1 MLIESDFFV
10 GEQLRWNLGWAS
22 PNYAGAFV
30 AMLLALG
37 FGFSRSRW
45 RWGFFVLELGGF
57 FLLAKTY
64 SRGALV
70 AWGVAWLFGVI
81 STGGLLKSREWWLW
95 LGRIAALGVILYSV
109 GVQWSRAENALSA
122 TAPVDRS
129 VGNRLAL
136 WKGGLKMIAAAPL
149 QGWGAGESG
158 RAYQQWFQNLERD
171 ERFTTM
177 VNSYLSVAVERG
189 LPTLTVAL
197 FILWAPVLCAWGFA
211 RGGNLLAMAA
221 GVSLVSWSV
230 ANGFST
236 LWIEWRLWIVP
247 CLAYALLASVLGR
260 AWRAR
265 RGPLQFKVLAGAGG
279 FALVTALGLYL
290 AGGVLGRN
298 EGLGI
303 YPTREGVVIASRH
316 EDVAQW
322 DVWPDAAVLGALGG
336 KELRRWLTAEGLA
349 LRLVVHSGWGAG
361 RAVPSESA
369 KGVMLLG
376 KQAARVSR
384 FRLPA
389 SCEALYIIHPTVS
402 PPDETAALPERVVVI
417 FPEIDEVGNRVAWER
432 WSEKQG
438 AAFIG
443 SRGSGLDARWVW
455 TEVLSE
461 ATQGGLGR

>member
-45 RWGFFVLELGGF
+45 CGYGFVLELGGF

-81 STGGLLKSREWWLW
+81 STGGLLKSRERWLW
-95 LGRIAALGVILYSV
+95 FGRIVGLGLILHCV
-109 GVQWSRAENALSA
+109 GFQWSRAEAALSA
-122 TAPVDRS
+122 AVPADRS

-136 WKGGLKMIAAAPL
+136 WKGGLKMIAATPL
-149 QGWGAGESG
+149 QGWGVGESG
-158 RAYQQWFQNLERD
+158 RAYQQWFQAIERE

-189 LPTLTVAL
+189 LPTLAVVL
-197 FILWAPVLCAWGFA
+197 FILWTPVLCAWRFA
-211 RGGNLLAMAA
+211 RRGNVLAMAA
-221 GVSLVSWSV
+221 GAVAVTWLV

-247 CLAYALLASVLGR
+247 CIAYALLALVWAG
-260 AWRAR
+260 AWRA
-265 RGPLQFKVLAGAGG
+265 QYKVIGIAGG
-279 FALVTALGLYL
+279 FATVTALGLYA
-290 AGGVLGRN
+290 AGGGLGRN

-303 YPTREGVVIASRH
+303 YPKREGIVIASRH
-316 EDVAQW
+316 EDLAQW
-322 DVWPDAAVLGALGG
+322 DVWPDAAVLGEFWG
-336 KELRRWLTAEGLA
+336 KELRRGLTDEGLA
-349 LRLVVHSGWGAG
+349 LRLVVHSVWGES
-361 RAVPSESA
+361 RAVPSDSA

-384 FRLPA
+384 LQFPA
-389 SCEALYIIHPTVS
+389 SCEVLAIIHPTAL
-402 PPDETAALPERVVVI
+402 PPSETGSLPERVIVV
-417 FPEIDEVGNRVAWER
+417 FPEIDEVGNRLAWER
-432 WSEKQG
+432 WSEEQE
-438 AAFIG
+438 AEFIVT
-443 SRGSGLDARWVW
+443 RGSGVDARWVW
-455 TEVLSE
+455 SAVLSAVTE
-461 ATQGGLGR
+461 GGQAR